1 MKGRPMGI
9 FDRITAKAGA
19 YDDYEYDETYDDA
32 VEGDDYYE
40 DEAEVAPV
48 RSLPPVADVARI
60 VTVWV
65 SSYAEV
71 RDFAVEFRS
80 GLPVILNLSKAGDDE
95 RKRIVDFAVGLT
107 FGLEGAIDRIS
118 DDVFLLTPASV
129 KIDSLGAQSTHAF

>member
-1 MKGRPMGI
+1 MGI
-9 FDRITAKAGA
+9 FDRITAKAA
-19 YDDYEYDETYDDA
+19 PYDEDYEYE
-32 VEGDDYYE
+32 EGYEDYAEGEGEYYE
-40 DEAEVAPV
+40 EDAEVAPV
-48 RSLPPVADVARI
+48 RSLPVAADVARI

-65 SSYAEV
+65 SSYSEV

-80 GLPVILNLSKAGDDE
+80 GLPIILNLSQAGDDE

-129 KIDSLGAQSTHAF
+129 KIDTLGAQTTQNFS

>member
-1 MKGRPMGI
+1 MGI
-9 FDRITAKAGA
+9 FDRITAKATP
-19 YDDYEYDETYDDA
+19 YEDDYEYEEGYEDY
-32 VEGDDYYE
+32 VEGEEYDE
-40 DEAEVAPV
+40 DESNVAPV
-48 RSLPPVADVARI
+48 RSLPVAADVARI

-65 SSYAEV
+65 SNYSEV

-80 GLPVILNLSKAGDDE
+80 GLPIILNLSQAGDDE

-129 KIDSLGAQSTHAF
+129 KIDTLGAQANQNFS